1 MSNGKVYLVR
11 ETLEEKAARAEQRQK
26 RHLGCAESGHT
37 EERESQGLQ
46 QKKGT
51 SVVNNAMRL
60 IEDQSEQLRGVLPK
74 TYTDFRDDLLAEL
87 LRIFNNSALDDVGG
101 DVIGNIY
108 EYFLNKFAKN
118 IA

>member
-1 MSNGKVYLVR
+1 MRNGKVHSVR
-11 ETLEEKAARAEQRQK
+11 EALEEKAAGAEQRKARQ
-26 RHLGCAESGHT
+26 LGRTQSGYP

-87 LRIFNNSALDDVGG
+87 LRIFNNSALDDLR
-101 DVIGNIY
+101 NRRR
-108 EYFLNKFAKN
+108 NSP
-118 IA
+118 